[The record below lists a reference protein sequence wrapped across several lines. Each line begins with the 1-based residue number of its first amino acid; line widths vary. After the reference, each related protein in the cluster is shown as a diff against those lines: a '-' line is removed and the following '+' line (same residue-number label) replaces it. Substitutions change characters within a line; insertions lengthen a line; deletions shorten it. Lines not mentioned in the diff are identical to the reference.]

1 MMATCFK
8 MRQSPIINPNQLL
21 RTALTTSP
29 IILKKILISIAV
41 ISVLAIGFIVWSNRA
56 ISDTDHEFV
65 IKSGSSLRSSAQQI
79 SDAGVPVSSLM
90 FELLA
95 RLSGQSSK
103 LKPGTFIAD
112 AHISP
117 KALLSK
123 IVRGEYEQFSFVMI
137 EGWTFRQM
145 RAAILQNPN
154 LQHDT
159 AALSDQEILS
169 RVTSEYAHPEGLFF
183 PDTYQ
188 FPKGSS
194 DMDVYKRSFSQ
205 LQAHL
210 QVAWQMRDQAYTAFK
225 NPYEV
230 LILASL
236 IEKETGKKEDRNM
249 IGGVFVNRLK
259 RGMLLQTDPSV
270 IYGMGDAY
278 QGKIHKQDLLTD
290 TPYNTYTRAGLPPTP
305 IALPGMDSLLAAV
318 NPAHTD
324 ALYFV
329 SRGDGTSQFSIS
341 LDNHIR
347 AVNRYVK

>member
-1 MMATCFK
+1 MKKYFLPTVAF
-8 MRQSPIINPNQLL
+8 IIVF
-21 RTALTTSP
+21 S
-29 IILKKILISIAV
+29 
-41 ISVLAIGFIVWSNRA
+41 IGFVYWSNHP
-56 ISDTDHEFV
+56 ISDVDHEFV

-79 SDAGVPVSSLM
+79 ADGGVPVSSVL

-95 RLSGQSSK
+95 RISGQGSK
-103 LKPGTFIAD
+103 LKAGTFIAD

-123 IVRGEYEQFSFVMI
+123 IVHGEFAQFNFVMI
-137 EGWTFRQM
+137 EGWTFKQLRL
-145 RAAILQNPN
+145 AVLQNPN

-159 AALSDQEILS
+159 ASLSDQEILA
-169 RVTSEYAHPEGLFF
+169 RVTTEYTQPEGLFF
-183 PDTYQ
+183 PDTYLV
-188 FPKGSS
+188 PKGSS
-194 DMDVYKRSFSQ
+194 DMDIYKRSFSQ
-205 LQAHL
+205 MQAHL
-210 QVAWQMRDQAYTAFK
+210 QVAWQMRDQAYTAFR

-236 IEKETGKKEDRNM
+236 IEKETGKKVDRNM
-249 IGGVFVNRLK
+249 IGGVFANRLRK
-259 RGMLLQTDPSV
+259 GMLLQTDPSV
-270 IYGMGDAY
+270 IYGMGEAY
-278 QGKIHKQDLLTD
+278 QGKIHKQDLQTD

-329 SRGDGTSQFSIS
+329 SRGDGTSQFSIN
-341 LDNHIR
+341 LDSHIR